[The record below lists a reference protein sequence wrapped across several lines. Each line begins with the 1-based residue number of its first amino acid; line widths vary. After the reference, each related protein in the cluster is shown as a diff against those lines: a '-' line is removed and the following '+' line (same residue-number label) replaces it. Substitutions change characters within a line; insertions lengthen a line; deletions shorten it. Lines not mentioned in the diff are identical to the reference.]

1 MVPLAQ
7 MKKKRLTP
15 LRVIR
20 GVYNR
25 LRVYGQGIVSTP
37 IKLWYANSAGLRNN
51 FGEKRNLKR
60 LQNDFLLQGEQ
71 ISAQQS
77 ALLSAQLLQHDGY
90 YTLPAYFDRE
100 TLLKLQQDVAQKMEN
115 PELSISS
122 PNGATQFL
130 LDPLKNVPALEMLL
144 RDEICAIITSYYKC
158 AFRVESV
165 RVWRNHHVPNIDTE
179 KDDKF
184 SNTFH
189 HDNCP
194 VMGLR
199 VFVLLS
205 DGVTRE
211 TGALRFHDKT
221 TSKNIIRRLGYFHRE
236 KLTKSMRQRLL
247 NPSTLSFFEGNLG
260 DVCICNTQECLHA
273 ASVPKLGTYR
283 DMLQFEIYPTAGPIQ
298 AADVLLAKVP
308 ADKALLAMRG

>member
-7 MKKKRLTP
+7 MEKKPLTP
-15 LRVIR
+15 LRVMR

-25 LRVYGQGIVSTP
+25 LRVYGQGIFSTP
-37 IKLWYANSAGLRNN
+37 VKLWYANSAGLRNN

-60 LQNDFLLQGEQ
+60 LQNDFLLLGEH
-71 ISAQQS
+71 ISSQQS
-77 ALLSAQLLQHDGY
+77 ALLSAQSLKQNGY

-100 TLLKLQQDVAQKMEN
+100 TLLNIQQDVAQKIEN

-122 PNGATQFL
+122 PNGATRFL
-130 LDPLKNVPALEMLL
+130 LEPLENVAALGMLL
-144 RDEICAIITSYYKC
+144 RDEICSLITSYYKC

-165 RVWRNHHVPNIDTE
+165 RVWRNYHVPNIDTE

-199 VFVLLS
+199 VFVLLT
-205 DGVTRE
+205 DGVTRA
-211 TGALRFHDKT
+211 TGALRFHDKN

-236 KLTKSMRQRLL
+236 KLTKSMRQRLV
-247 NPSTLSFFEGNLG
+247 NPSTLNFFEGNLG

-273 ASVPKLGTYR
+273 ASVPQLGTYR
-283 DMLQFEIYPTAGPIQ
+283 DMLQFEIYPTAGPMQ
-298 AADVLLAKVP
+298 TADVLLANVP